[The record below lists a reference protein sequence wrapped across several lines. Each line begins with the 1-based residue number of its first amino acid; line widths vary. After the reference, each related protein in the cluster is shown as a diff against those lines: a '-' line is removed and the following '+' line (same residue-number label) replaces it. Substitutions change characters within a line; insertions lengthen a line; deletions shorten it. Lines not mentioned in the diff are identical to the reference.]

1 MERRLGA
8 AEPWTGKAE
17 QFYERLLDDVQSGL
31 LKPGQRLSEAS
42 LAREYGVSRSPVR
55 EAVARL
61 ENDGLVQR
69 DGQVISVRLRSVDEI
84 VDIFRVRVFVE
95 GAIAYDAAKRRQ
107 DMDLVRLT
115 LAYGAEGAA
124 DPTHEQAVMA
134 ANKTFHES
142 LADASH
148 NVTLREIQQRLF
160 VQIMSLSSTTL
171 SYPGRW
177 PEAHAEHGLM
187 LDAVRDRDAEGAK
200 SIAEKHMERVR
211 DIRIE
216 MYCREWT
223 A

>member
-1 MERRLGA
+1 V
-8 AEPWTGKAE
+8 
-17 QFYERLLDDVQSGL
+17 QFYDKLLGDLQSGL

-115 LAYGAEGAA
+115 LALEAEAEA
-124 DPTHEQAVMA
+124 DRDEESAVIA
-134 ANKTFHES
+134 ANRAFHDA
-142 LADASH
+142 LADAAH
-148 NVTLREIQQRLF
+148 NLTLQDVQQRLSA
-160 VQIMSLSSTTL
+160 QIMSLSSTTL